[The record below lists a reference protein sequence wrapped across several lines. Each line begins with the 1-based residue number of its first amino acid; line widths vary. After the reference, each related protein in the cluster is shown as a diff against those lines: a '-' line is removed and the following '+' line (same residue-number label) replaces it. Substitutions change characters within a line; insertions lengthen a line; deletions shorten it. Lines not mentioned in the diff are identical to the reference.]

1 MQVIAGKARRL
12 LLKSIPGTD
21 TRPTQNRIKETLF
34 NIIQNEVPGSRFLDL
49 FAGTGAIGIEA
60 LSRDA
65 ERAVF
70 VDNSRRAVSC
80 IRENLQHT
88 RLETQA
94 TVYESDALA
103 AIRRL
108 ALQGARF
115 DIIFL
120 DPPYDA
126 DLEMPVLRAL
136 DKAGILADNGLI
148 IVEMRRRKELEGV
161 EETGFA
167 VTRVKDYKNNCHIFL
182 KRKEEI

>member
-12 LLKSIPGTD
+12 LLKTIPGLD

-34 NIIQNEVPGSRFLDL
+34 NIIQAEVPGSRFLDL

-60 LSRDA
+60 LSRGAD
-65 ERAVF
+65 RAVF
-70 VDNSRRAVSC
+70 ADNSRKAISC
-80 IRENLQHT
+80 IKDNLQHT
-88 RLETQA
+88 RLDTQA
-94 TVYESDALA
+94 VVMESDALA

-108 ALQGARF
+108 SLQGARF

-136 DKAGILADNGLI
+136 DKAGILAPNGMI
-148 IVEMRRRKELEGV
+148 IVEMRRKKELTGI

-167 VTRVKDYKNNCHIFL
+167 LTRVKDYKNNCHIFL
-182 KRKEEI
+182 KRKEEV

>member
-12 LLKSIPGTD
+12 LLKTIPGQD

-34 NIIQNEVPGSRFLDL
+34 NIIQSEVPGSRFLDL

-60 LSRDA
+60 LSREA

-70 VDNSRRAVSC
+70 VDNSRRAAAC
-80 IRENLQHT
+80 IRENLAHT
-88 RLETQA
+88 RLDAQA
-94 TVYESDALA
+94 VVYESDVLA

-108 ALQGARF
+108 SLQGARF
-115 DIIFL
+115 DLIFL

-126 DLEMPVLRAL
+126 DLEMPTLRAIE
-136 DKAGILADNGLI
+136 KGEILAENGMV
-148 IVEMRRRKELEGV
+148 IVEMRRQKELSGI

-167 VTRVKDYKNNCHIFL
+167 VTRVKDYKNNCHVFL
-182 KRKEEI
+182 KQKEEG